1 MHNEIN
7 KKGQYN
13 YINMNDDLSILRNNY
28 YSNNSSIFIDT
39 FYFEEQNELYCLNC
53 GFNKIS
59 YNIANIIIFPLEKV
73 REYMFKTSKDKF
85 RFITLENCFEYYQ
98 KKEYLSNEN
107 QIYCN
112 NCHVLSNAISR
123 IKLLTCPQV
132 MTIILNRGKGL
143 EFDAKFQYPP
153 YINIDK
159 YIITKASYGATY
171 KYELIC
177 VLSRYVKNNI
187 YEFIFLL

>member
-1 MHNEIN
+1 ML
-7 KKGQYN
+7 K
-13 YINMNDDLSILRNNY
+13 R
-28 YSNNSSIFIDT
+28 
-39 FYFEEQNELYCLNC
+39 
-53 GFNKIS
+53 
-59 YNIANIIIFPLEKV
+59 
-73 REYMFKTSKDKF
+73 SKDKF

-112 NCHVLSNAISR
+112 NCHVLSNATSR

-132 MTIILNRGKGL
+132 MTVILNRGKGL

-177 VLSRYVKNNI
+177 VIKIKDLINNLKREDKKI
-187 YEFIFLL
+187 PENFSLYFQTENDLIELEKDKTIGDYDIQNGNKLTII